1 MYWLH
6 GVRHDVSRR
15 GHHGVS
21 VMRRA
26 GKEDVNM
33 PKVLMKGNE
42 AIAEAAVRAGC
53 EAYYGYPITPQ
64 TEVLEYMAR
73 RMPSLGRAFVQ
84 AESELGAINMVYGAA
99 CTGARVMTT
108 TSSPGYSLMQEGLS
122 YIVCSQVPAVV
133 VNVMRGGPGLGNIQ
147 PSQGDYFQMTKGGGH
162 GDYNALVL
170 APSTVQE
177 TVDLVVEAFDLAD
190 KYRWLVTVIAD
201 GMIGQIM
208 EPVELPS
215 MREVE
220 RRQPPWAL
228 TGAKG
233 RPKRVITSLYLG
245 ATNLERVNAELQATL
260 KEIVAN
266 EVRYKTF
273 MADDAQ
279 VLITAYGTAAR
290 IVKTAIRLARA
301 QGIKVGLFRP
311 ITVFPFPYAELCEV
325 AQGKQILN
333 VELNAGQMLED
344 VRLAVQDKVPTTF
357 YGKMGGVVPLPE
369 DILAEIKKLV

>member
-1 MYWLH
+1 
-6 GVRHDVSRR
+6 
-15 GHHGVS
+15 
-21 VMRRA
+21 
-26 GKEDVNM
+26 M

-42 AIAEAAVRAGC
+42 AIAEAAIRAGC

-73 RMPSLGRAFVQ
+73 RMPGLGRAFVQ
-84 AESELGAINMVYGAA
+84 AESELGAVNMVYGAA

-108 TSSPGYSLMQEGLS
+108 TSSPGYSLMQEGIS
-122 YIVCSQVPAVV
+122 YIVCSQVPAVI

-162 GDYNALVL
+162 GDYNAIVL

-190 KYRWLVTVIAD
+190 KYRWLVTIIAD

-208 EPVELPS
+208 EPVELPV

-220 RRQPPWAL
+220 RRRQPWAL

-233 RPKRVITSLYLG
+233 RPKNVITSLYLG
-245 ATNLERVNAELQATL
+245 AANLEKVNLELQSTL
-260 KEIVAN
+260 EKIKAN
-266 EVRYKTF
+266 EVRYETF
-273 MADDAQ
+273 MADDAE
-279 VLITAYGTAAR
+279 VLIASYGTAAR
-290 IVKTAIRLARA
+290 IAKTAIRQAREM
-301 QGIKVGLFRP
+301 GIKAGLFRP
-311 ITVFPFPYAELCEV
+311 ITVFPFPYDELGEA
-325 AQGKQILN
+325 AQGRRLLV

-344 VRLAVQDKVPTTF
+344 VRLAVQDKVPVTF

-369 DILAEIKKLV
+369 DILEEIKRLV